1 LTGKIT
7 DQEISKHYLSPYP
20 QWKEPAKIKIVKEML
35 IAKRA
40 AQELI
45 KGLNIKSLPLF
56 EALPDTLEVPI
67 LLKWEMIFLLMVF

>member
-1 LTGKIT
+1 
-7 DQEISKHYLSPYP
+7 
-20 QWKEPAKIKIVKEML
+20 ML

-67 LLKWEMIFLLMVF
+67 LLKMEMIFLLMVF